1 MFFCHG
7 EMFCHGWQGEK
18 ECAYYMRTGNCKY
31 GVTCKFNHPVL
42 VMQQMSVGRG
52 MPLPHPILLQNPAA
66 ASGSRSIAPPPLPQH
81 SALQLRSISTVPHIA
96 YRQPGLS
103 SLPAWPPPY
112 SLMQPPT
119 FNNAGPSSFIISS
132 PQGAWNPYQVSYI
145 YIYIEEVEDVH
156 NLIANSSGPNL
167 GSYHHW

>member
-1 MFFCHG
+1 
-7 EMFCHGWQGEK
+7 
-18 ECAYYMRTGNCKY
+18 MRTGNCKY

-42 VMQQMSVGRG
+42 VVQQMGMGRG
-52 MPLPHPILLQNPAA
+52 LVPLPHPMLLQNPAA
-66 ASGSRSIAPPPLPQH
+66 AAAAAASVPRSEIAPLPPP
-81 SALQLRSISTVPHIA
+81 SALQVRSISTVPHIA

-112 SLMQPPT
+112 SLMQAPTT
-119 FNNAGPSSFIISS
+119 FNNAGQSSFILSS

-145 YIYIEEVEDVH
+145 SLSLYIYIEEVEDVH
-156 NLIANSSGPNL
+156 NLIANSSGPYNL